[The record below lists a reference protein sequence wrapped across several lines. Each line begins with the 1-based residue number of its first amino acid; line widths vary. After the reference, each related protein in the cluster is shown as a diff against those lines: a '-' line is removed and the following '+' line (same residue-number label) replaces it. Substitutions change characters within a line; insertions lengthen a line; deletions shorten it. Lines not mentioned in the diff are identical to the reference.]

1 MPDEVL
7 NKRREERVALFVRA
21 NIHAQPG
28 NSVVRLCNLSPVGA
42 LIEGQSLP
50 NVGHEVELR
59 RGALCA
65 PGRIVWRG
73 VDQAGISFFD
83 QAEVVDW
90 LRDAPPQA
98 SVDRAFQGIMEEFRE
113 RDEPVRR
120 AAPAPLHNSLITI
133 DDMERVAAS
142 LDELG
147 DALADNPQVVMQFAE
162 KLQTLDIATQLL
174 RKLSA
179 QKSKNPLA

>member
-1 MPDEVL
+1 
-7 NKRREERVALFVRA
+7 
-21 NIHAQPG
+21 
-28 NSVVRLCNLSPVGA
+28 
-42 LIEGQSLP
+42 
-50 NVGHEVELR
+50 
-59 RGALCA
+59 
-65 PGRIVWRG
+65 
-73 VDQAGISFFD
+73 
-83 QAEVVDW
+83 
-90 LRDAPPQA
+90 
-98 SVDRAFQGIMEEFRE
+98 MEEFHE

-179 QKSKNPLA
+179 QKSKNALA